1 LELVLV
7 AHGKVSRAVEV
18 FGCAMDFKLDSG
30 EGVFQPLL
38 DQRDCKMGDV
48 YTDPLTAKFLSSV
61 GACPAAAE
69 WVENYIALS

>member
-1 LELVLV
+1 
-7 AHGKVSRAVEV
+7 
-18 FGCAMDFKLDSG
+18 MDFKLDSG